1 MPVFISYSH
10 ADKKFVDKL
19 AANLVKHNA
28 HVWLDRWE
36 LNVGDSILN
45 HVQQAIRESD
55 ALLIVLSKTSV
66 ASEWCK
72 KELNAG
78 LMRELDEKRV
88 LVLPV
93 LVEECGIPMFL
104 REKMYADFRGKFIDG
119 LKPLVEALARVTN
132 PDQGRIR
139 ADEWNVDWAETWG
152 YDDQGLFHLD
162 YTLVETGPN
171 RPFSFLTEIFV
182 TCNEEATLRYRAY
195 EQAGLGWVGRLI
207 IAEVLTEFAAKE
219 KADSLIQDQ
228 HPVGVNIRM
237 QDKGSPM
244 SYDLR
249 IRTRRLG
256 QDNGKDQLI
265 HITNYLRQ
273 IRDYVRQRVRKPTDE
288 EAARMIKIAASR

>member
-10 ADKKFVDKL
+10 ADKAFVDKL

-36 LNVGDSILN
+36 LNVGDSILD
-45 HVQQAIRESD
+45 HVQQAIHDSD
-55 ALLIVLSKTSV
+55 GLLIVLSKASA

-93 LVEECGIPMFL
+93 LAEDCEIPIFL
-104 REKMYADFRGKFIDG
+104 REKMYADFRGKFSDG

-139 ADEWNVDWAETWG
+139 SDEWNIDWAETWG
-152 YDDQGLFHLD
+152 YDEEGHLRLE

-171 RPFSFLTEIFV
+171 RQFTLLTTILV
-182 TCNEEATLRYRAY
+182 WCNEEATRNYQKY
-195 EQAGLGWVGRLI
+195 EQAGLGWVGRLV
-207 IAEVLTEFAAKE
+207 IAEVLTELAAKE
-219 KADSLIQDQ
+219 KVELLIQDQ
-228 HPVGVNIRM
+228 HPVGTKILMKDNSSAI
-237 QDKGSPM
+237 
-244 SYDLR
+244 SYDV
-249 IRTRRLG
+249 IIQTRRLG
-256 QDNGKDQLI
+256 EDNGKDQLV
-265 HITNYLRQ
+265 HVTNYLRQ
-273 IRDYVRQRVRKPTDE
+273 IRDYVRQRVRKPDGE
-288 EAARMIKIAASR
+288 KAAE